1 MKNISIQSL
10 IEPIIEV
17 FHKYHVTIFI
27 VVVVG
32 GLAGAVIVLNNIL
45 QSSTDISGYTAT
57 TTTTSFDQA
66 TIDRIKELHTSD
78 NTASVVIPS
87 GGRISPFSE

>member
-1 MKNISIQSL
+1 MKNISLKSL
-10 IEPIIEV
+10 AGPVVEV
-17 FHKYHVTIFI
+17 FRKYHVTIFI

-57 TTTTSFDQA
+57 TTVTSFDQL

-78 NTASVVIPS
+78 DSSTVVIPS
-87 GGRISPFSE
+87 SGRISPFSE

>member
-1 MKNISIQSL
+1 MKNISIKSL
-10 IEPIIEV
+10 VGPIIEV
-17 FHKYHVTIFI
+17 FRKYHVTIFI

-57 TTTTSFDQA
+57 LTVTSFDEV

-78 NTASVVIPS
+78 DTTSVVIPS
-87 GGRISPFSE
+87 TGRISPFSE